1 MSIKIN
7 KLTTLLFIAIGL
19 FTAIGI
25 AQKKPNIV
33 LIVSDDAGYS
43 DFGFQG
49 SKVMK
54 TPYLDQLAKQGVR
67 FEQAYVTAAV
77 CGPSRAGLLTG
88 KYQERFGFEENNVP
102 GYMVKS
108 CLADDDMGLPLDQK
122 TIGNYMKDL
131 GYTTAIFGKWHMGSN
146 DEFHPLKR
154 GFDTFVG
161 FRGGARSYYKY
172 DPDDKNVKTEN
183 RLERGFG
190 NFQESNEYMTDVLA
204 DASIAFIEKNKNNPF
219 FVYLAFNAVH
229 APLEADKKDLVNFP
243 ELTGKRKSLAAM
255 TLSLD
260 RACGRVFETLKKLGL
275 DKNTIVIFTNDNGGP
290 TDSTTADN
298 LPLSGMK
305 ATLLEGGIRVPF
317 IMSWPGV
324 LPENIVYNKPI
335 STFDLLP
342 TFYKIGGGKIMDLKD
357 IDGVDLLPFV
367 LGKNT
372 NLPHQELFWKGE
384 VGSAMRDGNWKLL
397 RFPDRPAE
405 LFDVE
410 KDISEMHNLADQ
422 NPERVKEM
430 YKKIFSWEQ
439 TLERPLWMLKRKYE
453 GDAIKRMDVYW
464 KKTE

>member
-1 MSIKIN
+1 MKFN
-7 KLTTLLFIAIGL
+7 NYHLTAVFALMLGL
-19 FTAIGI
+19 VGTGVR
-25 AQKKPNIV
+25 AQAKPNIV

-49 SKVMK
+49 SKIMK
-54 TPYLDQLAKQGVR
+54 TPYLDELAKQGVK

-122 TIGNYMKDL
+122 TMGNYLKDL
-131 GYTTAIFGKWHMGSN
+131 GYKTAIFGKWHMGSN
-146 DEFHPLKR
+146 DEFHPMNR

-161 FRGGARSYYKY
+161 FRGGSRSYYKY
-172 DPDDKNVKTEN
+172 DPDDKNVKSEN

-190 NFQESNEYMTDVLA
+190 NFRESNEYMTDVLA
-204 DASIAFIEKNKNNPF
+204 DASIDFIKENKNNPF

-229 APLEADKKDLVNFP
+229 APLEADNKDLSSFP
-243 ELTGKRKSLAAM
+243 DLTGKRKQLAAM

-317 IMSWPGV
+317 IMRWPGV
-324 LPENIVYNKPI
+324 LPANTVYHKPI
-335 STFDLLP
+335 ATFDLLP
-342 TFYKIGGGKIMDLKD
+342 TFYKIGGGKLENLKEM
-357 IDGVDLLPFV
+357 DGVDLMPHL
-367 LGKNT
+367 LGKNN
-372 NLPHQELFWKGE
+372 NLPHQELYWKGE

-397 RFPDRPAE
+397 RFPDRPAA

-410 KDISEMHNLADQ
+410 KDASELHDLADQ
-422 NPERVKEM
+422 NPEVVKKM
-430 YKKIFSWEQ
+430 YKKIFAWEQ
-439 TLERPLWMLKRKYE
+439 TLERPLWMLRRKYE

-464 KKTE
+464 NKK